1 MGKKSRIKSKPAK
14 RERMPF
20 RVRTFEGLP
29 NEEDWVA
36 LREFVPAGSATITL
50 TTGETVRVCSM
61 LPGNGAG
68 IRRIDGETWIG
79 LQVAHN
85 FGDISRDLAHVIDL
99 ARTTEPGNPVRMT
112 DPGVGPRLQDIVD
125 PASGF
130 DVEVHDGFDY
140 WIEGVDGSEGVAEAL
155 AEANDTIAPT
165 VHLSSVDGAYWT
177 EMGPQRFLRWVMTHD
192 EATLL
197 NALARLHAAG
207 VDTLGEGTKLI
218 GHFRAHGLLVPVWE
232 FPSTAPGQPREL
244 ADAAEK
250 PAVEFTSRLADA
262 LADDSPLTGEQ
273 RSARQAL
280 ISRQV
285 TV

>member
-1 MGKKSRIKSKPAK
+1 MGKKSRNKTKAAK
-14 RERMPF
+14 KERMPF
-20 RVRTFEGLP
+20 VVRTFEGLP

-112 DPGVGPRLQDIVD
+112 DPGVGPRLQDIID

-130 DVEVHDGFDY
+130 EVEVHDGFDY
-140 WIEGVDGSEGVAEAL
+140 WIEGVDESEGVAEAL

-192 EATLL
+192 ETTLL

-207 VDTLGEGTKLI
+207 DDTLGEGTKLI

-232 FPSTAPGQPREL
+232 FEHD
-244 ADAAEK
+244 ADALEK
-250 PAVEFTSRLADA
+250 PAVELAARLADA

>member
-1 MGKKSRIKSKPAK
+1 MGKKSRIKSKGAK
-14 RERMPF
+14 KERMPF
-20 RVRTFEGLP
+20 VARTFEGLP
-29 NEEDWVA
+29 READWVA
-36 LREFVPAGSATITL
+36 LREFVPSGSATITL

-68 IRRIDGETWIG
+68 IRRPDGEIWIG

-99 ARTTEPGNPVRMT
+99 ARETEPGNPVRMT
-112 DPGVGPRLQDIVD
+112 DPGVGPRLQDVID

-130 DVEVHDGFDY
+130 DVEVHEGFDY
-140 WIEGVDGSEGVAEAL
+140 WVQGVDDSESTAEAL

-165 VHLSSVDGAYWT
+165 VHLDSVDGAYWT
-177 EMGPQRFLRWVMTHD
+177 EMGDQRFLRWVMTHD
-192 EATLL
+192 ESTLL

-207 VDTLGEGTKLI
+207 DDTLGEGTKLI

-232 FPSTAPGQPREL
+232 FEHD
-244 ADAAEK
+244 ADALEK
-250 PAVEFTSRLADA
+250 PAVEFAARLADA
-262 LADDSPLTGEQ
+262 LADESPLTSEQ
-273 RSARQAL
+273 RSARQSL

-285 TV
+285 QV